1 MLLTASHRPSV
12 FHLMNN
18 HQLLADYAMKRPL
31 RFFVGFDS
39 ALKRMQE
46 RVLSES
52 VRATYSIV

>member
-1 MLLTASHRPSV
+1 
-12 FHLMNN
+12 MNN

-31 RFFVGFDS
+31 RFFIGFDV

-52 VRATYSIV
+52 VRAAYDVCTLLNPH